1 VKVGVAYEVKESCR
15 KAMLKKN
22 LMALLVFSTI
32 PAAQVNTARQYP
44 IDTNHSTVGF
54 SVSIM
59 DGLSTVNGKFTDF
72 TVTLTNDEKDITKS
86 SVNVVIKAAS
96 INTGIPA
103 RDTHLRSADFFDA
116 DKYPEITFQS
126 KRIEKKGKQ
135 LFALGIFTMHGVS
148 KEITLPF
155 QITGVNKDPVSKK
168 MNLGYSAQIVINR
181 REFGIN
187 WTQPKVPNFVGDNV
201 EIKINLITKAVD
213 IK

>member
-1 VKVGVAYEVKESCR
+1 
-15 KAMLKKN
+15 MLKKN
-22 LMALLVFSTI
+22 LLAVLLFSTVT
-32 PAAQVNTARQYP
+32 AAQVNTARQYP

-59 DGLSTVNGKFTDF
+59 DGLSRVNGKFTDF

-116 DKYPEITFQS
+116 EKYPEITFQS

-135 LFALGIFTMHGVS
+135 LFALGAFTMHGVS

-155 QITGVNKDPVSKK
+155 QITGVNKDPASKK
-168 MNLGYSAQIVINR
+168 MNLGYSARIVLNR
-181 REFGIN
+181 RDFGIN
-187 WTQPKVPNFVGDNV
+187 WTHPKVPNFVGDNV
-201 EIKINLITKAVD
+201 EIEINLITRAIDFK
-213 IK
+213 

>member
-1 VKVGVAYEVKESCR
+1 
-15 KAMLKKN
+15 MLKKN
-22 LMALLVFSTI
+22 LMALLLFSTVT
-32 PAAQVNTARQYP
+32 AAQVNTARQYP

-59 DGLSTVNGKFTDF
+59 DGLSRVNGKFTDF

-116 DKYPEITFQS
+116 EKYPEITFQS

-135 LFALGIFTMHGVS
+135 LFALGTFTMHGVS

-187 WTQPKVPNFVGDNV
+187 WTHPKVPNFVGDNV
-201 EIKINLITKAVD
+201 EIEINLITKAVD

>member
-1 VKVGVAYEVKESCR
+1 
-15 KAMLKKN
+15 MLKKN

-32 PAAQVNTARQYP
+32 TAAQVNRARQYP

-59 DGLSTVNGKFTDF
+59 DGLSRVNGKFTDF

-116 DKYPEITFQS
+116 EKHPEITFQS

-135 LFALGIFTMHGVS
+135 LFALGTFTMHGVS
-148 KEITLPF
+148 KEINLPF

-187 WTQPKVPNFVGDNV
+187 WTHPKVPNFVGDNV
-201 EIKINLITKAVD
+201 EIETNLITKAVD

>member
-1 VKVGVAYEVKESCR
+1 
-15 KAMLKKN
+15 MLKKN
-22 LMALLVFSTI
+22 LMALLLFSTVT
-32 PAAQVNTARQYP
+32 AAQVNTARQYP

-59 DGLSTVNGKFTDF
+59 AGLSRVNGKFTDF

-116 DKYPEITFQS
+116 EKYPEITFQS

-135 LFALGIFTMHGVS
+135 LFALGTFTMHGVS

-155 QITGVNKDPVSKK
+155 QITGVNKDPVSNK

-187 WTQPKVPNFVGDNV
+187 WTHPKVPNFVGDNV
-201 EIKINLITKAVD
+201 EIEINLITKAVD

>member
-1 VKVGVAYEVKESCR
+1 
-15 KAMLKKN
+15 MLKKS
-22 LMALLVFSTI
+22 LLAVLLFSTI
-32 PAAQVNTARQYP
+32 ITAQVNTARQYP

-59 DGLSTVNGKFTDF
+59 DGLSRVNGKFTDF

-116 DKYPEITFQS
+116 EKNPEITFQG

-135 LFALGIFTMHGVS
+135 LFALGTFTMHGVS
-148 KEITLPF
+148 KEIALPF
-155 QITGVNKDPVSKK
+155 TVTSINTDPVSKK
-168 MNLGYSAQIVINR
+168 MNVGYSARIVLNR
-181 REFGIN
+181 RDFGVN
-187 WTQPKVPNFVGDNV
+187 WIHPKVRNFVGDNV
-201 EIKINLITKAVD
+201 ETEINLITRAIDFK
-213 IK
+213 

>member
-1 VKVGVAYEVKESCR
+1 
-15 KAMLKKN
+15 MLKKN
-22 LMALLVFSTI
+22 LLAVLLFSTI
-32 PAAQVNTARQYP
+32 SAAQVNTARQYP

-59 DGLSTVNGKFTDF
+59 DGLSRVNGKFTDF

-116 DKYPEITFQS
+116 EKYPEITFQS

-135 LFALGIFTMHGVS
+135 LFALGTFTMHGVS
-148 KEITLPF
+148 KEIALPF

-187 WTQPKVPNFVGDNV
+187 WTHPKVPNFVGDNV
-201 EIKINLITKAVD
+201 EIEINLITKAVD

>member
-1 VKVGVAYEVKESCR
+1 
-15 KAMLKKN
+15 MLKKN
-22 LMALLVFSTI
+22 LMALLLFSTI
-32 PAAQVNTARQYP
+32 TAAQVNTARQYP

-59 DGLSTVNGKFTDF
+59 DGLSRVNGKFTDF

-116 DKYPEITFQS
+116 EKYPEITFQS

-135 LFALGIFTMHGVS
+135 LFALGTFTMHGVS
-148 KEITLPF
+148 KEINLPF

-187 WTQPKVPNFVGDNV
+187 WTHPKVPNFVGDNA
-201 EIKINLITKAVD
+201 EIEINLITKAVD
-213 IK
+213 IQ

>member
-1 VKVGVAYEVKESCR
+1 
-15 KAMLKKN
+15 MLKKN

>member
-1 VKVGVAYEVKESCR
+1 
-15 KAMLKKN
+15 MLKKN
-22 LMALLVFSTI
+22 LMALLLFSTI
-32 PAAQVNTARQYP
+32 TAAQVKTARQYP

-59 DGLSTVNGKFTDF
+59 DGLSRVNGKFTDF
-72 TVTLTNDEKDITKS
+72 TVRLTNDEKDITKS

-116 DKYPEITFQS
+116 EKYPEITFQS

-135 LFALGIFTMHGVS
+135 LFALGTFTMHGVS

-187 WTQPKVPNFVGDNV
+187 WTHPKVPNFVGDNV
-201 EIKINLITKAVD
+201 EIEINLITKAVD